1 MCDLLSASVLSNWQ
15 HFIFIFIH
23 HWVMAAT
30 DNKNL
35 TKHSGKEEKL
45 NTTLQHTKFNSRIAV
60 AVSTKYWATDIQTGF
75 ENNLQFWQGTSTSV
89 RGAPQCFVLM
99 LPSRKESIS
108 RILHFVSRSV
118 CVESLFRVT
127 IGLRCR

>member
-1 MCDLLSASVLSNWQ
+1 
-15 HFIFIFIH
+15 
-23 HWVMAAT
+23 MAAT

-75 ENNLQFWQGTSTSV
+75 ENNLQF
-89 RGAPQCFVLM
+89 
-99 LPSRKESIS
+99 
-108 RILHFVSRSV
+108 
-118 CVESLFRVT
+118 
-127 IGLRCR
+127 